1 MNLIDRVILEWS
13 YRTKKGYPDL
23 NNEDDIRV
31 FQSLFN
37 IDLNE
42 EITTKN
48 NIKAAQYIA
57 DSPSGKENNV
67 KSFKTGK
74 YRNRINILT
83 IKDEDGLKKFIANI
97 FKIKPED
104 VAYIAAGGPGNER
117 NSVPALK
124 FDSKKFGE
132 VLVNVSTGKKGTG
145 GKQNEEK
152 LLNSINSLAAGGF
165 INVIFKGKNGVSHKV
180 DNVTGA
186 IDASTDTKEGQK
198 ADVKLLSNQNTVGNI
213 SVKEYKNGFRWASIG
228 GKVSEFRKNFVNKSL
243 NDDDYPIG
251 LIPNPESHRDDRYL
265 MIDQNTKGRVTKIVV
280 DNFPAIEDEKF
291 MFGTDDPKT
300 VIAIQDFNDSHF
312 EFDNDSN
319 TVTIDTQFVFTK
331 KSQIDGSQYEP
342 MFVIMQHK
350 NQPYGLDF
358 RILPAYQSKL
368 SSQGRTIDY
377 NEVD

>member
-37 IDLNE
+37 INLNE

-117 NSVPALK
+117 NSVPALR

-132 VLVNVSTGKKGTG
+132 VQVKKVLVEKK
-145 GKQNEEK
+145 
-152 LLNSINSLAAGGF
+152 
-165 INVIFKGKNGVSHKV
+165 
-180 DNVTGA
+180 
-186 IDASTDTKEGQK
+186 TK
-198 ADVKLLSNQNTVGNI
+198 
-213 SVKEYKNGFRWASIG
+213 
-228 GKVSEFRKNFVNKSL
+228 KNF
-243 NDDDYPIG
+243 
-251 LIPNPESHRDDRYL
+251 LI
-265 MIDQNTKGRVTKIVV
+265 V
-280 DNFPAIEDEKF
+280 
-291 MFGTDDPKT
+291 
-300 VIAIQDFNDSHF
+300 
-312 EFDNDSN
+312 
-319 TVTIDTQFVFTK
+319 
-331 KSQIDGSQYEP
+331 
-342 MFVIMQHK
+342 
-350 NQPYGLDF
+350 
-358 RILPAYQSKL
+358 
-368 SSQGRTIDY
+368 
-377 NEVD
+377 